1 MSDGTNPQPGL
12 TPIKAVDTVTK
23 PFRARIAIFAAC
35 TFGVGLLEAL
45 FLVVITR
52 AALAI
57 ANGSDIVGVTRNVE
71 LTITETALVGLIVL
85 AVRFALYYV
94 TARVQS
100 GLTYRITAGY
110 RKRLGASFLGASWQ
124 SQSQQPAGF
133 LQQVVVQFPNQI
145 AALVGSISNAISG
158 GLALVALLAI
168 ALVIDTASTLL
179 VFAALIVLALVL
191 VPIARNIRRKSAR
204 SLHHQVEFANSV
216 SEISNLSLEI
226 NTFGVADTVRMGL
239 ENLVDDEA
247 AATRKVGLT
256 GGLVSPIYMTLAY
269 GAILLALIALQS
281 VGADDINE
289 VGAVMLIMMRSL
301 GYGQQMQNGLTAIG
315 QYTPYAERILSTAT
329 MFDGDQVA
337 EGHLTTASVS
347 RIEFNVVSFRYPGR
361 DHGLTSASF
370 TLNEG
375 EAVGILGPSGAGK
388 TTLVQLMLGL
398 LPPSSGQVLIGGTP
412 LGELERSSWNRIA
425 CYVPQE
431 PKLVTGTIA
440 DNVRFFRDGITDDDV
455 MTALSAANFSLD
467 PTRFTEGIDSPLGSS
482 GRQLSGG
489 HKQRLVIA
497 RALATNPSL
506 LILDEPTSALDAE
519 SEEII
524 AETLR
529 RLKGKVLTVVVSHRE
544 STLEICDRRLVV
556 DGGIV
561 HESA

>member
-12 TPIKAVDTVTK
+12 SPLKAVDTVTK
-23 PFRARIAIFAAC
+23 PFRVRIALFAAC

-45 FLVVITR
+45 FLVVVTR

-71 LTITETALVGLIVL
+71 LTITETALVGLVVL
-85 AVRFALYYV
+85 AIRFAIYYV

-110 RKRLGASFLGASWQ
+110 RKQLGASYLGASWQ

-145 AALVGSISNAISG
+145 ANLVTSIAISISG
-158 GLALVALLAI
+158 GLALVALLGI

-179 VFAALIVLALVL
+179 VFAALIILALVL
-191 VPIARNIRRKSAR
+191 VPIARSIRRKSAR

-226 NTFGVADTVRMGL
+226 NTFGVGDTVQMGL
-239 ENLVDDEA
+239 EKLVDDEA
-247 AATRKVGLT
+247 ASTRRVGLT

-269 GAILLALIALQS
+269 GAVLLALLALDS
-281 VGADDINE
+281 VGAEDINE

-301 GYGQQMQNGLTAIG
+301 GYGQQLQNGLTAIG
-315 QYTPYAERILSTAT
+315 QYTPYAERILATSTSLNADKRQNGARLST
-329 MFDGDQVA
+329 NI
-337 EGHLTTASVS
+337 ASINFS
-347 RIEFNVVSFRYPGR
+347 NVDFTYPGR
-361 DHGLTSASF
+361 DQGLSAVTF
-370 TLNEG
+370 ALGFG
-375 EAVGILGPSGAGK
+375 ETIGIMGPSGSGK
-388 TTLVQLMLGL
+388 TTLVQLLLGL
-398 LPPSSGQVLIGGTP
+398 LPPSSGTILVDGVP
-412 LGELERSSWNRIA
+412 LTEHDRVGWNRLA

-440 DNVRFFRDGITDDDV
+440 DNVRFFRDGISDDDIRQ
-455 MTALSAANFSLD
+455 ALAAANFVLD
-467 PTRFTEGIDSPLGSS
+467 PERFPEGIDSSLGSS

-489 HKQRLVIA
+489 QKQRLVIA
-497 RALATNPSL
+497 RALATSPSL

-529 RLKGKVLTVVVSHRE
+529 RLKGEVLTIVVSHRS

-556 DGGIV
+556 DGGSV
-561 HESA
+561 REMF